1 MKEFDPLTM
10 HRKAA
15 ELVLPVW
22 RAMDWDSVSPRR
34 RMGIYDEFQQKIRS
48 AAHCATLTEFVSRL
62 ADKMGA
68 IALSDPRVLQICSSG
83 KDEELLAILREEA
96 AIVVLLVRQ
105 TQEIW
110 KGVDSHENL

>member
-1 MKEFDPLTM
+1 MTEHDPLAT

-34 RMGIYDEFQQKIRS
+34 RMGIYDELQQKIRS
-48 AAHCATLTEFVSRL
+48 AAHCATLPQFVSRL
-62 ADKMGA
+62 ADGMGA
-68 IALSDPRVLQICSSG
+68 IALSDPRVVEICDSG
-83 KDEELLAILREEA
+83 MDEELLSVLRDEA
-96 AIVVLLVRQ
+96 HIVVLLLRQ

-110 KGVDSHENL
+110 KGGGHEDL